1 MTAEAWQRIKAV
13 FDAAVSL
20 PAGERA
26 RFLDRACGADAALR
40 AEVESLL
47 AASDPEAAWLGTPSV
62 RGTAPAAGPKETER
76 DALLDAL
83 RKATL
88 GEYEIQAE
96 VGRGGMA
103 TVYLANDL
111 ALDRKV
117 AIKMLAPAL
126 LLMGEGMVE
135 RFKREARTAAA
146 LTHPHII
153 PIYTVKEADR
163 VLYFVMKYV
172 QGRPLD
178 AIIRDVGPLP
188 LRLARAILAQVAD
201 ALGYAHRHGVIHRD
215 IKSANI
221 MLDEEGWAV
230 VTDFGIAKVVQ
241 AEGLTVTGVTVG
253 TPTYMSPEQ
262 CETREVTGASDQ
274 YSLGIVAYEML
285 TGRLPFQAES
295 TMAVMYAH
303 FNERPR
309 PVTERRPDCPAN
321 LAAAVMRMLAK
332 DPAGRWPSMD
342 DVIAVCGRPSLRH
355 DDPVRGE
362 MITLARA
369 GGRSPALAQ
378 IKTPTS
384 PLALSKSQTHPP
396 PVAARSR
403 HGRPRLWWA
412 LGAAAGAVVVA
423 AALWWAGPWRTATPR
438 DTGTAAGSAPAPAE
452 TTVVAAP
459 PPPATPTQTKRP
471 VAHRTAPAAAAPAA
485 PAAES
490 TARAAA
496 LQREDSLVRALRT
509 AAVSALRRALE
520 AGATPTDFAKGDTVM
535 KAAAA
540 LAAAGRSAEAVGQP
554 AMAAALWEA
563 ERASRTRAVRD
574 TVRERPAAPPA
585 APPVAHP
592 PADPR
597 AEIKAL
603 LADYARALESRDVNE
618 VRRVYPGLTAVEQ
631 ETFRQFFQSVPE
643 LKAALTINRLV
654 VAGSSADAIVNGVY
668 EYVEPKTRRSKRDT
682 TTFRATLVQDSTG
695 SHLSSNHSLR

>member
-1 MTAEAWQRIKAV
+1 MPSTSASYCTRCGARIAPGGHFCPRCGTSIAV
-13 FDAAVSL
+13 A
-20 PAGERA
+20 PAGATTTLVTAAPVA
-26 RFLDRACGADAALR
+26 RD
-40 AEVESLL
+40 
-47 AASDPEAAWLGTPSV
+47 
-62 RGTAPAAGPKETER
+62 TER
-76 DALLDAL
+76 EALLDAL
-83 RKATL
+83 RQATL
-88 GEYEIQAE
+88 GEYEVLAE

-103 TVYLANDL
+103 TVYLAHDL

-117 AIKMLAPAL
+117 AIKVLAPAL
-126 LLMGEGMVE
+126 LQMGEGMVE

-146 LTHPHII
+146 LSHPHII
-153 PIYTVKEADR
+153 PIYAVKESDQ
-163 VLYFVMKYV
+163 VLYFVMKHV

-178 AIIRDVGPLP
+178 SVLRDVGALP
-188 LRLARAILAQVAD
+188 IPMVQAIIAQVGD

-253 TPTYMSPEQ
+253 TPAYMSPEQ

-309 PVTERRPDCPAN
+309 PVTELRPDCPAN

-342 DVIAVCGRPSLRH
+342 DVVAVCGRPSLRH

-369 GGRSPALAQ
+369 GGRSPALAH

-384 PLALSKSQTHPP
+384 PLALSNAQPHAA
-396 PVAARSR
+396 PVAAPSR
-403 HGRPRLWWA
+403 QGGPRLWWA
-412 LGAAAGAVVVA
+412 LGAGAGAVVVA
-423 AALWWAGPWRTATPR
+423 AALWWVGPWRTATPR
-438 DTGTAAGSAPAPAE
+438 DTGAAAGPARAPAE
-452 TTVVAAP
+452 TSVVAAP
-459 PPPATPTQTKRP
+459 PPPPALPATPTQMKRP

-485 PAAES
+485 PAPPAAES

-520 AGATPTDFAKGDTVM
+520 AGATPTDLAKGDTVM
-535 KAAAA
+535 KAAES
-540 LAAAGRSAEAVGQP
+540 LAAAGRSAEAMVQL
-554 AMAAALWEA
+554 AMAASLWEA

-654 VAGSSADAIVNGVY
+654 GAGSSADAIVNGLDEDVD
-668 EYVEPKTRRSKRDT
+668 PKTGGSKRAP

-695 SHLSSNHSLR
+695 WHLSSIHSLR